1 MQILLIF
8 GLVIAFLA
16 ILFAVQN
23 TLVVPISFLFWETEG
38 SLALILFIALAAG
51 ALITYLVTAPGQV
64 RRRMNISSQRKQITD
79 LERQLSDSQQ
89 ENNQLKDQLTKIEAS
104 PPEEDSQTEA
114 VEELNL
120 EEDELD

>member
-8 GLVIAFLA
+8 GLAIAFLA
-16 ILFAVQN
+16 ILFAIQN
-23 TLVVPISFLFWETEG
+23 TEVVSISFLFWETEG

-79 LERQLSDSQQ
+79 LERQLSDSQE
-89 ENNQLKDQLTKIEAS
+89 ENTQLKDELAQIEAAQQEEVS
-104 PPEEDSQTEA
+104 QPEAAEQVEA
-114 VEELNL
+114 DNGDQE
-120 EEDELD
+120 